1 MGVPSGANS
10 RPPCASKLCGPVPK
24 YEFPEEGGFSGL
36 IIFSAHSLNRIL
48 RPLGLGLP
56 CVGWY
61 QAYLE
66 TSKTWASCFI
76 VGSYGLVLAS
86 VSWWLELVM
95 KHSPSFVRIMSK
107 LRKSRSVHEL
117 KKNRRLSRKCFF
129 RLQRHLEIRC
139 CCCCCF
145 AIITQLF
152 VKPCFYNFIYTT

>member
-24 YEFPEEGGFSGL
+24 YEFPEDGGFSGL
-36 IIFSAHSLNRIL
+36 ISFSAHSLKRIL

-61 QAYLE
+61 KAYLE
-66 TSKTWASCFI
+66 TCQKLGPRASSWASTASCFNLFLG
-76 VGSYGLVLAS
+76 VWNSCRSTHPRLCVLCQKCERVQ
-86 VSWWLELVM
+86 VST
-95 KHSPSFVRIMSK
+95 
-107 LRKSRSVHEL
+107 
-117 KKNRRLSRKCFF
+117 KKNRHLSRKCFF
-129 RLQRHLEIRC
+129 RLQRHREIRC
-139 CCCCCF
+139 CCCCL